1 MKIGIGLPT
10 TIPGVTRAQ
19 VIEWSKRADA
29 AGFSCLG
36 TIDRLVY
43 PNWDSLVALSAAAAV
58 TERIEL
64 TTSVLLAPPRE
75 SAAVIAKQGATIHVL
90 SGGRFVLGTAPG
102 GRDDDYEP
110 FGVSTKG
117 RGKRLDEMLDLI
129 KRLWA
134 GEEVGYAGGV
144 GPDVSAQPAA
154 DHRRR
159 PGRCRLPARRQV
171 RRRLDDGRRTAREV
185 RRGSRQARGRLPR
198 RRPQGDPAGDVAHLL
213 LARRRSRGPDSLH
226 DRRPTTRSSGEYD
239 DMVVAGTAKGADEVR
254 ERVKGFEQQG
264 CDELIMFP
272 ASSDPDQVDKLAA
285 AVL

>member
-10 TIPGVTRAQ
+10 TIPGVTRVQ

-43 PNWDSLVALSAAAAV
+43 PNWDSLVGLGAAAAV

-144 GPDVSAQPAA
+144 GPDVSAKPPSIIVGGQADAA
-154 DHRRR
+154 FRRAAKYGDGWMMGGGPPER
-159 PGRCRLPARRQV
+159 FGEARAKLEAAFRDAGRKETPRAMSLTYFS
-171 RRRLDDGRRTAREV
+171 LDDDPEA
-185 RRGSRQARGRLPR
+185 QARSTL
-198 RRPQGDPAGDVAHLL
+198 GDYY
-213 LARRRSRGPDSLH
+213 SFI
-226 DRRPTTRSSGEYD
+226 GEYAE
-239 DMVVAGTAKGADEVR
+239 VIVAGTAKGVDEVR
-254 ERVKGFEQQG
+254 ERIKGFEQQG

-272 ASSDPDQVDKLAA
+272 ASSDPAQVDKLAA